1 MKKNEYNKMKVWSKK
16 IPKDV
21 ALWAIVIIG
30 AFLIFMTGWNIGES
44 SGQRIAESHQKLEIA
59 KVIVANTEIIDE
71 NGQLANQMRQN
82 SDIIMR
88 YHHHL
93 DGHDPSVKKMML
105 CPECWTEEDTPAELS
120 KYFITEFEAHPEE
133 VPETFEQLLQDCEEI
148 KTGIGAAKFGLILQS
163 ETLQRILDKL
173 RTQNEGDK

>member
-1 MKKNEYNKMKVWSKK
+1 MKVWLKK
-16 IPKDV
+16 IPKDI

-44 SGQRIAESHQKLEIA
+44 RGQRHQDLEIA

-93 DGHDPSVKKMML
+93 DGHDPSVKQVIL
-105 CPECWTEEDTPAELS
+105 CPECWTEEDTPAEVS
-120 KYFITEFEAHPEE
+120 KYFITEFEDHPEE
-133 VPETFEQLLQDCEEI
+133 VPETFEQLLRDCEEI
-148 KTGIGAAKFGLILQS
+148 KAGIGAAKVSLIMQS
-163 ETLQRILDKL
+163 AALQRALDKL
-173 RTQNEGDK
+173 RTENGGNK

>member
-1 MKKNEYNKMKVWSKK
+1 MKVWLKK
-16 IPKDV
+16 IPKDI

-44 SGQRIAESHQKLEIA
+44 GGQRHQDLEIA

-82 SDIIMR
+82 SAIIMR

-120 KYFITEFEAHPEE
+120 KYFVTEFEDYTE
-133 VPETFEQLLQDCEEI
+133 
-148 KTGIGAAKFGLILQS
+148 
-163 ETLQRILDKL
+163 
-173 RTQNEGDK
+173 

>member
-1 MKKNEYNKMKVWSKK
+1 MKVWLKK
-16 IPKDV
+16 IPKDI

-44 SGQRIAESHQKLEIA
+44 RGQRHQDLEIA

-105 CPECWTEEDTPAELS
+105 CPECWTEEDTPAEIS
-120 KYFITEFEAHPEE
+120 KYFVTEFEDYTEE

-148 KTGIGAAKFGLILQS
+148 KTGIGAARLSLILQS
-163 ETLQRILDKL
+163 ETLQRTLDKL
-173 RTQNEGDK
+173 RTQNEGNK

>member
-1 MKKNEYNKMKVWSKK
+1 MKVWLKK
-16 IPKDV
+16 IPKDI

-44 SGQRIAESHQKLEIA
+44 RGQRHQDLEIA

-120 KYFITEFEAHPEE
+120 KYFVTEFEDYTEE

-148 KTGIGAAKFGLILQS
+148 KTGIGAARLSLILQS
-163 ETLQRILDKL
+163 ETLQRTLDKL
-173 RTQNEGDK
+173 RTQNEGNK